1 VTIVLLHPFPLDE
14 RAWEPQAAVLAGRP
28 VSAPRLYGLGG
39 SIEAWAARVLAKTS
53 GDVIA
58 VGASMG
64 GYTALEMARQAPE
77 RVRGILLAGSKAAAD
92 SPERKA
98 QRDGI
103 AAMLRTEGVEAWYR
117 QSGNPAPEH
126 WVLEQRAEDLA
137 NAMEVLR
144 DRPDATDV
152 VRSFGGPLLIVV
164 GTRDDIVSVEEA
176 RELAASAP
184 DGKVEVIEGAGHFV
198 GIDAPDRFNALL
210 EEFLAQWT

>member
-1 VTIVLLHPFPLDE
+1 MTVVLLHPFPLDE
-14 RAWEPQAAVLAGRP
+14 RAWEPQAAVLAGRS

-39 SIEAWAARVLAKTS
+39 SIEEWAVRVREETS
-53 GDVIA
+53 GGVIA

-92 SPERKA
+92 SPDRKA

-103 AAMLRTEGVEAWYR
+103 AALLRAEGVEAWYR

-144 DRPDATDV
+144 DRSDATDV
-152 VRSFGGPLLIVV
+152 VRGFAGPLMVVV
-164 GTRDDIVSVEEA
+164 GTRDEIVSVDEA

-184 DGKVEVIEGAGHFV
+184 DGRVEVIEGAGHFV
-198 GIDAPDRFNALL
+198 GIDAPDRFNPLL